1 MKQDKLNISYEEF
14 SQLKQEF
21 EEKEKKFETQLW
33 VDSTLNK
40 FDELLRENYAKSLEE
55 FSGIVIQHI
64 AELTNAFSGIMY
76 TLDKEQELFRANAG
90 YAVKIEG
97 LNKRVFKAG
106 EGIVGQAVA
115 SSKALVFEN
124 IPAENV
130 EVYFS
135 SAKVNVANVRVIPL
149 VFNEVVYG
157 ALELIYI
164 TNLSDIHIKLL
175 EKISRSIA
183 TMIESIL
190 NNDFNQKLLVDS
202 QEQTDL
208 LRAQEEELRQNLE
221 EIAAT
226 QDLMNKQQKELEQK
240 EQEMFQALKKI
251 KNEKEGV
258 EENERKMKETIQKYQ
273 KDLKRYQEKDKLI
286 EQLKT
291 ELAGYRTVKSTKP
304 KTEKI

>member
-1 MKQDKLNISYEEF
+1 MKQENRNISLEEF
-14 SQLKQEF
+14 TQLKQEF
-21 EEKEKKFETQLW
+21 EAKEKKFEAQLW

-40 FDELLRENYAKSLEE
+40 FDELLRENYAKSLDE
-55 FSGIVIQHI
+55 FSAIVIQHI
-64 AELTNAFSGIMY
+64 AELTNAFSGIIY
-76 TLDKEQELFRANAG
+76 TFDKASEVFKANAG
-90 YAVKIEG
+90 YAIKIEQ
-97 LNKRVFKAG
+97 LNKRAFRAG

-115 SSKALVFEN
+115 SAKTLVFEK

-135 SAKVNVANVRVIPL
+135 SAKVNVANIRVIPL
-149 VFNEVVYG
+149 IFNEVVYG
-157 ALELIYI
+157 VLELIFITELDEVYI
-164 TNLSDIHIKLL
+164 RLL
-175 EKISRSIA
+175 EKMSRSIA

-240 EQEMFQALKKI
+240 EKEMTQALEKME
-251 KNEKEGV
+251 NERESIA
-258 EENERKMKETIQKYQ
+258 ENERKMQETIQKY
-273 KDLKRYQEKDKLI
+273 RNNF
-286 EQLKT
+286 
-291 ELAGYRTVKSTKP
+291 V
-304 KTEKI
+304 